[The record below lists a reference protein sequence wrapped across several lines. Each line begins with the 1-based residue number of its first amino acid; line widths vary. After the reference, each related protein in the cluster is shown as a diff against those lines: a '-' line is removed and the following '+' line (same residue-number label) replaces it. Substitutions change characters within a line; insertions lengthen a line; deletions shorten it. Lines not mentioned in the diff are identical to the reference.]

1 MPAATIE
8 VRREYTQ
15 AQEAALV
22 EALYSAMKL
31 VLMTPAHDKNIRLV
45 VHQPHRFPP
54 RPNHDQPEYTTF
66 ISIDAFAGRSL
77 ETKRN
82 LYRAIVEH
90 LAPFGIPPDHVTIVL
105 REAPAENWGIR
116 GGQAAC
122 DVELGFKVD
131 I

>member
-15 AQEAALV
+15 AQEIALVDALHSAMQAALR
-22 EALYSAMKL
+22 
-31 VLMTPAHDKNIRLV
+31 TPAHDKNIRLV

-54 RPNHDQPEYTTF
+54 RPGHEQPQYSTF
-66 ISIDAFAGRSL
+66 ISIDAFTGRSP
-77 ETKRN
+77 ETKRR

-105 REAPAENWGIR
+105 REAAAENWGIR
-116 GGQAAC
+116 GVQAAC
-122 DVELGFKVD
+122 DLELGFKVD